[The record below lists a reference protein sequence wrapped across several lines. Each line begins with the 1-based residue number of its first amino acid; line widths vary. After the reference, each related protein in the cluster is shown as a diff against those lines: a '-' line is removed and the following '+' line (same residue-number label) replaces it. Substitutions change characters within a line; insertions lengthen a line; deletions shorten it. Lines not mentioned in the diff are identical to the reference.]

1 MGRSRLLLCALAV
14 ISIGCNRSGIRRESL
29 PVKPKVAAPVMPS
42 PIAKANPISA
52 PGVPM
57 PIARDLPDT
66 TDYKAVPPRLPEQQV
81 VIPVEARATLPDAA
95 EEDRK
100 TLRERLAERRDEKK
114 EKEQPKL
121 PSPFAPKAAPP
132 AVVPMPN
139 APAATGEVSELRKL
153 FTVAAKRYDDLV
165 DFEAQLVRSE
175 VVNGKQMPSEEV
187 IFQFRKTPFSIYMK
201 NTGETGRGREV
212 LFVQGKFDDKMHVV
226 TGEGDN
232 RLMGAGFKTSL
243 RPDSPL
249 AAGKSRHKITDGGPG
264 SLLLRFE
271 TALKLQESGKRP
283 GAIKRVGLVKRKEF
297 ATPLDA
303 VEIAIAPGDDAQ
315 LPKGGKQTIYFDAK
329 PNSPSANFPVMV
341 ITHEPDGRVVEYYCF
356 TNIRSPANL
365 TDADFHPDRLVP
377 KKK

>member
-1 MGRSRLLLCALAV
+1 MRQLLVLAIV
-14 ISIGCNRSGIRRESL
+14 LGSFGCNRSGIRRESL
-29 PVKPKVAAPVMPS
+29 PIRPKVAPTMPS
-42 PIAKANPISA
+42 PIAKTSPISA
-52 PGVPM
+52 PVP
-57 PIARDLPDT
+57 PSPVVRDLPDT
-66 TDYKAVPPRLPEQQV
+66 TDYKAVPPRLPDQQI

-121 PSPFAPKAAPP
+121 PSPFAPKDPPP

-139 APAATGEVSELRKL
+139 APAATGEVSEVRKL

-165 DFEAQLVRSE
+165 DFEATLVRSE
-175 VVNGKQMPSEEV
+175 VVGGKQMPSEEV
-187 IFQFRKTPFSIYMK
+187 LFQFRKTPFSIYMK
-201 NTGETGRGREV
+201 NTGKAGKGREV
-212 LFVQGKFDDKMHVV
+212 LFVQGQFDDKMHIV

-249 AAGKSRHKITDGGPG
+249 ASGKSRHKITEAGPG
-264 SLLLRFE
+264 TLLVRFE
-271 TALKLQESGKRP
+271 ASLKLQESGKRP
-283 GAIKRVGLVKRKEF
+283 GAIKRVGFVQRKEF
-297 ATPLDA
+297 STPLEA

-329 PNSPSANFPVMV
+329 PNSPTANFPVMV
-341 ITHEPDGRVVEYYCF
+341 ITQEPDGREVEYYCF
-356 TNIRSPANL
+356 TNIRSPANFP
-365 TDADFHPDRLVP
+365 DANFHPERLG
-377 KKK
+377 K